1 MPKVMYVDVETYSP
15 VSLPDCGVYIY
26 AAHPEFELLLFG
38 YAFDD
43 DPVTVIDLAQ
53 GQSIPDEILAAL
65 VNPEIV
71 KSAFNANFERVTLE
85 AALGMRME
93 PEGWTCSQMLSTE
106 LGLPDNLS
114 GVGTAL
120 KLPQNVQKDKAGKA
134 LIEYFCSPCKPTQ
147 RNGGRERN
155 LPAHA
160 PARWADF
167 VEYNRQDVV
176 AERAIR
182 QKLLKYEIPRSEYL
196 LWQLD
201 QQINDRGVKI
211 DLQLATHADAFDD
224 RARVLQEE
232 RFAALTGGIGPKSH
246 AAQKRWIKDTCGV
259 EVESLNKDNID
270 EVRAA
275 CNNPLVDEMLDIRA
289 ELNKTSTK
297 KYGAML
303 RMAGTDD
310 RARGCFKFYGAST
323 GRWAGRGIQLQNLPK
338 NLMPDIDLDIARQL
352 VRDDDYDTFW
362 LLYSPA
368 DTLSQLLRTAL
379 IPKPGTRF
387 IVADFSAIE
396 ARITAW
402 LAGEQWR
409 MDVFNSDGKIY
420 EASAE
425 QMFNL
430 PPGSVKKG
438 DPMRARG
445 KVAELALGFGAG
457 TGGLIRMGALREG
470 LAEDELQSVVDRW
483 RAASP
488 GIVKLWRSTEAAA
501 KNAITTKRQS
511 AVCHG
516 AAYYMDGP
524 LLRLRLPSGRAVS
537 YVRPQVQQG
546 EIRFE
551 SQYQKTWTTTSAWY
565 GTLTENLVQ
574 ATARDCLA
582 AAMLALDAA
591 GYEIVAHCHDEVIIE
606 APPSVTVKEVC
617 EIMGQALPWAPG
629 LPLRADGYECDV
641 YRKD

>member
-1 MPKVMYVDVETYSP
+1 MTLSVDIETYSP
-15 VSLPDCGVYIY
+15 VSLKDCGVYAY
-26 AAHPEFELLLFG
+26 AAHPDFEILLFG

-43 DPVTVIDLAQ
+43 NPVIVIDLAQ
-53 GQSIPDEILAAL
+53 GQAIPDAALAAL
-65 VNPEIV
+65 VNPDII
-71 KSAFNANFERVTLE
+71 KTAFNANFERACLA
-85 AALGMRME
+85 AALGMEMPPGQWE
-93 PEGWTCSQMLSTE
+93 CTQMLAME
-106 LGLPDNLS
+106 LGLPDNLA
-114 GVGTAL
+114 GVGEAL
-120 KLPQNVQKDKAGKA
+120 KLPQDEQKDKAGKS
-134 LIEYFCSPCKPTQ
+134 LIDYFCGPCKPTQ
-147 RNGGRERN
+147 RNGGRKRN
-155 LPAHA
+155 LPQHA
-160 PARWADF
+160 PDRWADF
-167 VEYNRQDVV
+167 GEYNRRDVI

-182 QKLLKYEIPRSEYL
+182 QRLLRYEVPCSEYL

-201 QQINDRGVKI
+201 QQINDRGVMI
-211 DLQLATHADAFDD
+211 DLELAANADTFDD

-246 AAQKRWIKDTCGV
+246 AQQKRWIMATCGV
-259 EVESLNKDNID
+259 GVESLRKENID
-270 EVRAA
+270 EIRAA
-275 CNNPLVDEMLDIRA
+275 CKSALVDEMLDIRA
-289 ELNKTSTK
+289 ELNKTSTE

-303 RMAGTDD
+303 RMAGADD

-338 NLMPDIDLDIARQL
+338 NLMPDTDLDIARQL
-352 VRDDDYDTFW
+352 VRDGDYDMFC

-368 DTLSQLLRTAL
+368 DALSQLLRTAL

-402 LAGEQWR
+402 LAGETWR
-409 MDVFNSDGKIY
+409 MDVFNGNGKIY

-430 PPGSVKKG
+430 PRGSVKKG
-438 DPMRARG
+438 DPMRSRG

-470 LAEDELQSVVDRW
+470 LAEDELQPIVDRW

-488 GIVKLWRSTEAAA
+488 RIVKLWHDTEAAA
-501 KNAITTKRQS
+501 KNAITDKQTSPVRQ
-511 AVCHG
+511 G

-524 LLRLRLPSGRAVS
+524 LLRLRLPSGRAIS
-537 YVRPQVQQG
+537 YVRPRIQQG

-551 SQYQKTWTTTSAWY
+551 SQYQKTWISTGAWY

-591 GYEIVAHCHDEVIIE
+591 GYEIVAHVHDEVIVE
-606 APPSVTVKEVC
+606 APPSVTVDEVC
-617 EIMGQALPWAPG
+617 EIMGQSLAWAPG
-629 LPLRADGYECDV
+629 LPLRADGFETDY
-641 YRKD
+641 YKKD